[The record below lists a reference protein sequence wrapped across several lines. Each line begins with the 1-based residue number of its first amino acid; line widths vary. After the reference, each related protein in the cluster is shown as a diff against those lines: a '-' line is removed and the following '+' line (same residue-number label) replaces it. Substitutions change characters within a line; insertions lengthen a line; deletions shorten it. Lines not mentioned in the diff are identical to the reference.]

1 MGGCGGRIESVP
13 ERHRCGYTGAARE
26 TPSIRRTDTEMIEH
40 FATRTLLAAVTA
52 TIMSAPAGADMMGH
66 GGAVRGIA
74 VSPDGG
80 RILTASFDYTA
91 RLFDFSEQRELAV
104 LDAHEGPVNVAAFV
118 PEGRLRLTAGDD
130 GAVLLWDLKS
140 GRLIR
145 SMIGHRHRVT
155 TLAVA
160 RDGKSA
166 VSGGWDRQVIVWN
179 LDTGKPIQVIK
190 TASPVNSVLMLP
202 DDRRIVA
209 GLRDGSIGVWR
220 IADGRPEGRLNAHE
234 LGVMRIAVSRDGRSL
249 LSSSTNGK
257 IRLWDLVELA
267 PVRTFQPFKG
277 RAAPALDIAP
287 DGKSA
292 LAANAAGT
300 LFHFDLGNG
309 RVLREIATHGGAIWA
324 LSFARE
330 STFALSAGNDEAVKV
345 WHLETGSRISFN
357 DSDGGGRPTP
367 WLESKAPGARLFR
380 KCAGCHATTLD
391 EPQRS
396 GPHLVA
402 LMGRRVGSVQGYNYS
417 KALTEAEFV
426 WNETTLTGLFA
437 QGPDRYL
444 PGTKMP
450 VQRIS
455 DRAAL
460 TQLIDYIRDLT
471 TRTR

>member
-1 MGGCGGRIESVP
+1 M
-13 ERHRCGYTGAARE
+13 T
-26 TPSIRRTDTEMIEH
+26 
-40 FATRTLLAAVTA
+40 
-52 TIMSAPAGADMMGH
+52 
-66 GGAVRGIA
+66 
-74 VSPDGG
+74 
-80 RILTASFDYTA
+80 
-91 RLFDFSEQRELAV
+91 
-104 LDAHEGPVNVAAFV
+104 
-118 PEGRLRLTAGDD
+118 
-130 GAVLLWDLKS
+130 
-140 GRLIR
+140 
-145 SMIGHRHRVT
+145 GHRHRVT
-155 TLAVA
+155 SLAVA
-160 RDGKSA
+160 DDGKTA

-179 LDTGKPIQVIK
+179 LDTGAPVRIIE
-190 TASPVNSVLMLP
+190 TASPVNSVLILP

-209 GLRDGSIGVWR
+209 GLRDGNIGLWR
-220 IADGRPEGRLNAHE
+220 IADGRSEGRLEAHE

-249 LSSSTNGK
+249 LSSGTNGK
-257 IRLWDLVELA
+257 IRLWDLVDLA
-267 PVRTFQPFKG
+267 PVRAFRPFEG

-292 LAANAAGT
+292 LAADAQGT
-300 LFHFDLGNG
+300 IFHFDLADG
-309 RVLREIATHGGAIWA
+309 RVRREIATNGGPIWA
-324 LSFARE
+324 LSFARQ

-357 DSDGGGRPTP
+357 DSDDDGRPTP

-417 KALTEAEFV
+417 KALTGAEFV
-426 WNETTLTGLFA
+426 WDETTLTNLFA

-455 DRAAL
+455 DPAAL

-471 TRTR
+471 TGTR